1 VRREKRR
8 VFSVPVSQN
17 YTIMGYAIEPFS
29 VLSNLA
35 GSSLEKPLL
44 AEPGA
49 EMLEAY
55 KVAD

>member
-1 VRREKRR
+1 
-8 VFSVPVSQN
+8 
-17 YTIMGYAIEPFS
+17 MGYAIEPFS